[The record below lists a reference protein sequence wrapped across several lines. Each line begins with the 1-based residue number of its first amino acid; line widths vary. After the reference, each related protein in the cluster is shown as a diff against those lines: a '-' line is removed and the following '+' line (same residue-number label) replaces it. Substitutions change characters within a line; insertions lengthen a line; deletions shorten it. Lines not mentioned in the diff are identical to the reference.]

1 MEEEEEAQKK
11 EEEEEEISLTVFW
24 CAAFFCFR
32 AALSLPFDSS
42 YPDPSGCF
50 LPQSTNHILYS
61 AVFCET
67 LYFWLISEQETVL
80 SVCHLGKDLRGGK
93 AQGGFESQ

>member
-1 MEEEEEAQKK
+1 MAEDEDEKEGKECKK
-11 EEEEEEISLTVFW
+11 EEEEINSYLVCCFFW
-24 CAAFFCFR
+24 FR
-32 AALSLPFDSS
+32 APLRLSFDSS

-67 LYFWLISEQETVL
+67 SYFWLTSEQETVL
-80 SVCHLGKDLRGGK
+80 SASQLGRELEKKPERI
-93 AQGGFESQ
+93 